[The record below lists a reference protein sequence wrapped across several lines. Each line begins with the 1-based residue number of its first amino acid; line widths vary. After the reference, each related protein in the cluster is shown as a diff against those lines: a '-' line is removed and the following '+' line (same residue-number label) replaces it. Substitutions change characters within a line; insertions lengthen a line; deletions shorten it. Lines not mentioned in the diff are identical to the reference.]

1 MLCLP
6 RRPSPKVIVEP
17 SHACGSG
24 MSACASRIL
33 CARSDVQFS
42 AHRLARE
49 RRSLAGTFDPTKS
62 TRLEDRLAERSS
74 AIGIAWSITGTTDA
88 LGRPALA
95 IEVSGL
101 VPLECQRCLQ
111 PLEWTVDQKTVVALA
126 GSEDE
131 ADALDA
137 ESDGEVVLAAG
148 PLDPI
153 ELVED
158 ELLLTLPYAPTH
170 AEGECTAPLVQAP
183 VQAP

>member
-1 MLCLP
+1 M
-6 RRPSPKVIVEP
+6 
-17 SHACGSG
+17 
-24 MSACASRIL
+24 
-33 CARSDVQFS
+33 QFS

-49 RRSLAGTFDPTKS
+49 QRSLAGTFDPAQS
-62 TRLEDRLAERSS
+62 SRLEDRLAERPS

-88 LGRPALA
+88 AGRPALA
-95 IEVSGL
+95 IEVSGV

-111 PLEWTVDQKTVVALA
+111 PLAWTVDQTTVVALA

-137 ESDGEVVLAAG
+137 ESDGEVVSAVG

-170 AEGECTAPLVQAP
+170 PDGECSAPLVQAP
-183 VQAP
+183 V

>member
-1 MLCLP
+1 M
-6 RRPSPKVIVEP
+6 
-17 SHACGSG
+17 
-24 MSACASRIL
+24 
-33 CARSDVQFS
+33 QFI

-49 RRSLAGTFDPTKS
+49 RRSLAGTFDPATS
-62 TRLEDRLAERSS
+62 ARLEDRLAE
-74 AIGIAWSITGTTDA
+74 WSPGTGVTWRITGTTDA

-95 IEVSGL
+95 IEVSGV
-101 VPLECQRCLQ
+101 VPLECQRCLK
-111 PLEWTVDQKTVVALA
+111 PLAWTVDQTTLLALA

-170 AEGECTAPLVQAP
+170 PVGECTAPLVQVP
-183 VQAP
+183 VPTP